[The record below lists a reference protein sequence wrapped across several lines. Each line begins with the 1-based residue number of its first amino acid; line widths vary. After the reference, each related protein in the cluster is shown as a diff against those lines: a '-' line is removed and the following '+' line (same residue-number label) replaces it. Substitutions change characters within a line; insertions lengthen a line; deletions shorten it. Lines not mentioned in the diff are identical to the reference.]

1 MVDVGTAVGYLML
14 DTKGFQSGFKSA
26 MADLQTFQDKS
37 ATAADKFSAAGSA
50 MFAVGGSL
58 TKSVTL
64 PVVGLGAAI
73 TKVTS
78 DFESSM
84 SKVASIAGLD
94 TVGEEFEALSE
105 KAKEMGATTKFSA
118 SEAADAFTYMAMAGW
133 KTESMLDGIDGI
145 MQLAAASGEDLA
157 TTSDIVTDALTA
169 FGLQAKDSAHFADIL
184 AAASNNANTNVSML
198 GESFKYVAPVAG
210 ALGYSAEDTSIAL
223 GLMANSGI
231 KASQAGTSLRTAMSN
246 LVSPTSAMAQVMNQY
261 GISITDAEGKMKPF
275 MTIMTDLREKMGGLD
290 EATQAAAAST
300 LFGKEAMSG
309 MLAIINASD
318 EDFNKLTES
327 IYNADGTAARMAE
340 TMQNNLSGQLTIMQS
355 ALEGLAISFGEILV
369 PVITDFVRWLTS
381 VVDKLNSLS
390 DGTKK
395 VIVVVAAVAA
405 AIGPLLLVL
414 GKVSTAIGSII
425 GIVTKAAGA
434 WSTWTAGLATLGPSV
449 VAVLGPI
456 LAVVAVIGT
465 LIAAFKTLWSTNE
478 EFRKGITETWNG
490 IKESFSG
497 FADGLL
503 ESINSLG
510 FNFESLTQVLG
521 AVWTGFCNLLGPI
534 FQGAFDQIG
543 IILETVFGVITGIF
557 DTFKGLFTGD
567 WNTFWQGI
575 TGIFS
580 SLWNGVISTTQN
592 VLNTVGNLVNVILG
606 KFGTSWQGLW
616 QNVVNFFTNAWNSI
630 LNLFTS
636 IGTTLS
642 QALQSF
648 IGGVISFFSNFP
660 KNVGFILGQA
670 IGLVANFVVNLGQ
683 KAVEAG
689 QTFLTNVVN
698 FFQQLPV
705 RIQSFLTNAINS
717 IRTWASNLATQA
729 VQAGQNFING
739 VVQSF
744 QTLPSRI
751 QTFLNSALNTV
762 KTWGT
767 NMLSAAK
774 TAASTVVNGLVST
787 FSSLPGKM
795 VAIGRNLVSGL
806 KNGIMGALKGL
817 LGSIKSFASS
827 VISGFKSAFGIHSP
841 STEMI
846 EQGLMLA
853 KGLSVGLKNGQDG
866 IIKTVEG
873 LSNTILDTLFVHP
886 HSMVELINSAFTHI
900 LGTIREQTGA
910 YENQAKGI
918 YEYIEALK
926 KLQREQERQERITTW
941 SAESS
946 SSSPSSPIPSVG
958 RATSNTSSD
967 AAAGATYIFN
977 SPVAVTPTKAAQLMK
992 KTAQQLALDF

>member
-14 DTKGFQSGFKSA
+14 DTTGFQSGFQSA
-26 MADLQTFQDKS
+26 LRDLQTFRDES

-50 MFAVGGSL
+50 MSAVGGSL

-64 PVVGLGAAI
+64 PIVGLGATIA
-73 TKVTS
+73 KVTS

-84 SKVASIAGLD
+84 SKVAAIAGLD

-169 FGLQAKDSAHFADIL
+169 FGLQAKDSSHFADIL

-231 KASQAGTSLRTAMSN
+231 KASQAGTSLRSAMSN
-246 LVSPTSAMAQVMNQY
+246 LVSPTSAMAKVMDQY
-261 GISITDAEGKMKPF
+261 GISITDAEGNMKPF
-275 MTIMTDLREKMGGLD
+275 MAVMTDLREKLGGLD

-300 LFGKEAMSG
+300 LFGKDAMSG

-327 IYNADGTAARMAE
+327 IYNADGTAAQMAD
-340 TMQNNLSGQLTIMQS
+340 TMQNNLSGQLTILGS
-355 ALEGLAISFGEILV
+355 ALEGLALSFGEILI
-369 PVITDFVRWLTS
+369 PVITDFVKWLTS
-381 VVDKLNSLS
+381 VVNKFNSLS
-390 DGTKK
+390 ERTKK

-414 GKVSTAIGSII
+414 GKVSSAIGSIM

-434 WSTWTAGLATLGPSV
+434 WSTWTSGLAAVGSSA

-456 LAVVAVIGT
+456 IAVVGVIAI
-465 LIAAFKTLWSTNE
+465 LVAAFKTLWDTNE
-478 EFRKGITETWNG
+478 EFRNGITETWNG
-490 IKESFSG
+490 IKESFSE

-503 ESINSLG
+503 DRINSLG
-510 FNFESLTQVLG
+510 FDFESLTEVLG
-521 AVWTGFCNLLGPI
+521 AVWKGFCDLLGPI

-543 IILETVFGVITGIF
+543 IILETVFGVITGLF

-567 WNTFWQGI
+567 WDTFWQGI

-580 SLWNGVISTTQN
+580 SLWDGVTSTIEN
-592 VLNTVGNLVNVILG
+592 VFSTIGDLVNVFLEE
-606 KFGTSWQGLW
+606 FGTSWQELW
-616 QNVVNFFTNAWNSI
+616 QGVVDFFSNAWNSI
-630 LNLFTS
+630 LDFFTS
-636 IGTTLS
+636 IGTTIS
-642 QALQSF
+642 QAFQSF
-648 IGGVISFFSNFP
+648 IDGVISFFSNLP
-660 KNVGFILGQA
+660 ENLGFLLGQA
-670 IGLVANFVVNLGQ
+670 IGHVARFVVDLGQ
-683 KAVEAG
+683 KAIEAG
-689 QTFLTNVVN
+689 KNFLTNVVD
-698 FFQQLPV
+698 FFQQLPEK
-705 RIQSFLTNAINS
+705 IQSFLTNAINNV
-717 IRTWASNLATQA
+717 RTWASDLPNQA
-729 VQAGQNFING
+729 RQAGQNFIDG
-739 VVQSF
+739 VVQFF

-751 QTFLNSALNTV
+751 QTFLTSAINTV
-762 KTWGT
+762 RNWGPS
-767 NMLSAAK
+767 MLSVAK
-774 TAASTVVNGLVST
+774 NAASTVINGIVNT

-795 VAIGRNLVSGL
+795 VAIGQNVVNGL
-806 KNGIMGALKGL
+806 KNGIMGALSGL
-817 LGSIKSFASS
+817 LGSIKSFASG
-827 VISGFKSAFGIHSP
+827 VIAGFKEGFGIHSP

-853 KGLSVGLKNGQDG
+853 KGLSVGLKNGKDVVL
-866 IIKTVEG
+866 KTVED
-873 LSNTILDTLFVHP
+873 LSNTILDTFFSQP
-886 HSMVELINSAFTHI
+886 HSVVEPINSAFTHI
-900 LGTIREQTGA
+900 LGTIREQTEA
-910 YENQAKGI
+910 YEDQAKGI

-926 KLQREQERQERITTW
+926 KLQREQERQEGITTR
-941 SAESS
+941 SVESLSS
-946 SSSPSSPIPSVG
+946 STPPPSPRGG
-958 RATSNTSSD
+958 RAISNTSSD

>member
-14 DTKGFQSGFKSA
+14 DTTGFQSGFKSA
-26 MADLQTFQDKS
+26 LSDLRTFKDES

-64 PVVGLGAAI
+64 PIVGLGAAI

-94 TVGEEFEALSE
+94 TMGEEFEALSE

-169 FGLQAKDSAHFADIL
+169 FGLQAKDSSHFADIL

-231 KASQAGTSLRTAMSN
+231 KASQAGTSLRSAMSN
-246 LVSPTSAMAQVMNQY
+246 LVSPTSAMAKVMDQY
-261 GISITDAEGKMKPF
+261 GISITDAEGNMKPF
-275 MTIMTDLREKMGGLD
+275 MAVMTDLREKLGGLD

-300 LFGKEAMSG
+300 LFGKDAMSG

-327 IYNADGTAARMAE
+327 IYNADGTAAQMAD
-340 TMQNNLSGQLTIMQS
+340 TMQNNLSGQLTILGS
-355 ALEGLAISFGEILV
+355 ALEGLALSFGEILI
-369 PVITDFVRWLTS
+369 PVITDFVKWLTS
-381 VVDKLNSLS
+381 VVNKFNSLS
-390 DGTKK
+390 EGTKR

-414 GKVSTAIGSII
+414 GKVSSAIGSIM

-434 WSTWTAGLATLGPSV
+434 WSTWTSGLAAVGSSA

-456 LAVVAVIGT
+456 IAVVGVIAI
-465 LIAAFKTLWSTNE
+465 LVAAFKTLWDTNE
-478 EFRKGITETWNG
+478 EFRNGITETWNG
-490 IKESFSG
+490 IKESFSE

-503 ESINSLG
+503 DRINSLG
-510 FNFESLTQVLG
+510 FDFESLTQVLG
-521 AVWTGFCNLLGPI
+521 AVWSEFCDLLGPI

-543 IILETVFGVITGIF
+543 IILETVFGVITGLF

-567 WNTFWQGI
+567 WDTFWQGI

-580 SLWNGVISTTQN
+580 SLWNGVTSTIEN
-592 VLNTVGNLVNVILG
+592 VFSTIGDLVNVILG
-606 KFGTSWQGLW
+606 EFGTSWQELW
-616 QNVVNFFTNAWNSI
+616 QGVVDFFSNAWNSI
-630 LNLFTS
+630 LDFFTS
-636 IGTTLS
+636 IGTTIS
-642 QALQSF
+642 QAFQSF
-648 IGGVISFFSNFP
+648 IDGVISFFSNLP
-660 KNVGFILGQA
+660 ENLGFLLGQA
-670 IGLVANFVVNLGQ
+670 IGHVARFVVDLGQ
-683 KAVEAG
+683 KAIEAG
-689 QTFLTNVVN
+689 KNFLTNVVD
-698 FFQQLPV
+698 FFQQLPGK
-705 RIQSFLTNAINS
+705 IQAFLTNAINNV
-717 IRTWASNLATQA
+717 RTWASDLPNQA
-729 VQAGQNFING
+729 RQAGQNFING
-739 VVQSF
+739 VVQFF

-751 QTFLNSALNTV
+751 QTFLTSALNTMRN
-762 KTWGT
+762 WGP
-767 NMLSAAK
+767 NMLSVAK
-774 TAASTVVNGLVST
+774 NAASTVINGIVNT

-795 VAIGRNLVSGL
+795 VAIGQNLVSGL
-806 KNGIMGALKGL
+806 KNGIMGALNGL
-817 LGSIKSFASS
+817 LGSIKSFASG
-827 VISGFKSAFGIHSP
+827 VISGFKSAFGINSP
-841 STEMI
+841 STIMI

-853 KGLSVGLKNGQDG
+853 KGLSVGLKNGKNG
-866 IIKTVEG
+866 VLKTVED
-873 LSNTILDTLFVHP
+873 LSNTILNTFFSQP
-886 HSMVELINSAFTHI
+886 YSMVEPINSAFTHI
-900 LGTIREQTGA
+900 LGTIREQTVA
-910 YENQAKGI
+910 YEDQAESI
-918 YEYIEALK
+918 YGYIEALK
-926 KLQREQERQERITTW
+926 KLQREQERQEEITTR

-946 SSSPSSPIPSVG
+946 SSSSPPSSPRGG
-958 RATSNTSSD
+958 RAISNTSSD